1 MYIFERNHYSWY
13 VTDNMHFIFSYLDYI
28 THKPV
33 ETENIAAFIRVV
45 DTLSDFRFTLNKE
58 VNAFS
63 AIQVP

>member
-1 MYIFERNHYSWY
+1 
-13 VTDNMHFIFSYLDYI
+13 MHFIFSYLDYI
-28 THKPV
+28 THKSV
-33 ETENIAAFIRVV
+33 DTENIAAFIRVV